1 MMLTSDKFDAHRRI
15 ATATERDRHDLFVSA
30 ARRVGITEQNVEKD
44 FWVCWAL
51 DALFHGRRPAAP
63 RLLFKGARPSRRPE
77 WASLRPKR
85 AWRQRHAPSGPPVAW
100 TR

>member
-1 MMLTSDKFDAHRRI
+1 MNDAYRRI

-51 DALFHGRRPAAP
+51 DALFHGRRPAGRACSS
-63 RLLFKGARPSRRPE
+63 RAARPSRRPS
-77 WASLRPKR
+77 A
-85 AWRQRHAPSGPPVAW
+85 
-100 TR
+100 